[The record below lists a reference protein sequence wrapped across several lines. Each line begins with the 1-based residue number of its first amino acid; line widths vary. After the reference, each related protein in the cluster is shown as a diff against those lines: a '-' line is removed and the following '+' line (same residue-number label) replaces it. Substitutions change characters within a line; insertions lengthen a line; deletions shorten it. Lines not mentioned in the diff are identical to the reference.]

1 MGFLIGAIG
10 LTAALGGL
18 GLLLGSFISW
28 CVVRRPQFRLRT
40 CFVAC
45 LVLAAILACGPHV
58 SRFASRAGIS
68 ANADEITIRSNHDG
82 GSSSSSVVFSSVEM
96 TFPLN
101 PFLLVPVLLP
111 AIFVTLFVSRL
122 YP

>member
-1 MGFLIGAIG
+1 M
-10 LTAALGGL
+10 
-18 GLLLGSFISW
+18 
-28 CVVRRPQFRLRT
+28 VRRPQFRLRT

-45 LVLAAILACGPHV
+45 LILAAILACGPH
-58 SRFASRAGIS
+58 AAQIATRAGIS
-68 ANADEITIRSNHDG
+68 ANADEITIRRNYDG
-82 GSSSSSVVFSSVEM
+82 GSSSPSADEGGPSSSSAVLSSVEM

-111 AIFVTLFVSRL
+111 AIFVTLFLSRL